1 AHRVTEIN
9 YPSGPN
15 SGATPSKFFVYG
27 SANPQSV
34 SGFSAA
40 NGIGRMVEAYT
51 YAGSAKITDDVLSYS
66 TLGQAVGAW
75 QMAPVTGSAYNS
87 VTEGYYPNGAVSSLA
102 VPGAPGIPQI
112 SYGLDGEG
120 RWTTAG
126 ASSGQPPATAA
137 TYSAFGLTSLTL
149 GSTDSDNYQWDNAGR
164 MTQYQITVGGA
175 TDTGT
180 VGWNANGT
188 LGSLS
193 IVDYISGETDGGIN
207 CNYTHDDLSRILEA
221 NCHTVYDEKFSWD
234 PFGNHNS
241 SGTPSGLVTTFTFP
255 NNQISGGSYDGDG
268 NLLQD
273 PLLAGANNQFDA
285 EGRPVSLWGT
295 AAVYDALGRE
305 AQAGANE
312 VLYAP
317 DGSKLGLMAGT
328 SPYDIEVPLPGGG
341 AAVYNAAG
349 LQYYRHPDWLGSGIV
364 SSTPS
369 RTLLSTT
376 HLTPFGFD
384 WTGAGPGYRSFT
396 GAKQWTDSLHT
407 GGQYDFLNREYNPEQ
422 GRWWTPDPSGI

>member
-1 AHRVTEIN
+1 
-9 YPSGPN
+9 
-15 SGATPSKFFVYG
+15 
-27 SANPQSV
+27 
-34 SGFSAA
+34 
-40 NGIGRMVEAYT
+40 
-51 YAGSAKITDDVLSYS
+51 
-66 TLGQAVGAW
+66 
-75 QMAPVTGSAYNS
+75 
-87 VTEGYYPNGAVSSLA
+87 
-102 VPGAPGIPQI
+102 
-112 SYGLDGEG
+112 
-120 RWTTAG
+120 
-126 ASSGQPPATAA
+126 
-137 TYSAFGLTSLTL
+137 
-149 GSTDSDNYQWDNAGR
+149 
-164 MTQYQITVGGA
+164 
-175 TDTGT
+175 
-180 VGWNANGT
+180 
-188 LGSLS
+188 
-193 IVDYISGETDGGIN
+193 
-207 CNYTHDDLSRILEA
+207 
-221 NCHTVYDEKFSWD
+221 
-234 PFGNHNS
+234 
-241 SGTPSGLVTTFTFP
+241 GLVTTFTFP

-407 GGQYDFLNREYNPEQ
+407 GGQYDFLYREYNPEQ
-422 GRWWTPDPSGI
+422 GRWWAPDPSGIAAADLTSPQTLNRYGYTGGAPLENVDPEGLDFEIIPCGPDDWNQNPHCDPWGWMWGGEELLVPLGGGGGGGGGVAWGADGFQAPAKSNPPNQVKPPGASGGGFGAKPLSTWGKVALVVACLSGLPPEDAKPIGVEQPPGDSKDNPPGTPSGQGTPVGPARTGKPVPFGGPRDVPERTAGGTAVAAGAFQCIVNVFTAWPKERR

>member
-1 AHRVTEIN
+1 
-9 YPSGPN
+9 
-15 SGATPSKFFVYG
+15 
-27 SANPQSV
+27 
-34 SGFSAA
+34 
-40 NGIGRMVEAYT
+40 
-51 YAGSAKITDDVLSYS
+51 
-66 TLGQAVGAW
+66 
-75 QMAPVTGSAYNS
+75 
-87 VTEGYYPNGAVSSLA
+87 
-102 VPGAPGIPQI
+102 
-112 SYGLDGEG
+112 
-120 RWTTAG
+120 
-126 ASSGQPPATAA
+126 SSGQPPATAA
-137 TYSAFGLTSLTL
+137 AYSAFGLTSLTL

-255 NNQISGGSYDGDG
+255 YNQISGGSYDGDG

-295 AAVYDALGRE
+295 
-305 AQAGANE
+305 
-312 VLYAP
+312 
-317 DGSKLGLMAGT
+317 
-328 SPYDIEVPLPGGG
+328 

-422 GRWWTPDPSGI
+422 GRWWAPDPSGIAAADLTNPQTLNRYGYTGGAPLENVDPEGLDFEIIPCGPDDWNQNPHCDPWGWMWGGEELLVPL

>member
-1 AHRVTEIN
+1 
-9 YPSGPN
+9 
-15 SGATPSKFFVYG
+15 
-27 SANPQSV
+27 
-34 SGFSAA
+34 
-40 NGIGRMVEAYT
+40 
-51 YAGSAKITDDVLSYS
+51 
-66 TLGQAVGAW
+66 
-75 QMAPVTGSAYNS
+75 
-87 VTEGYYPNGAVSSLA
+87 
-102 VPGAPGIPQI
+102 
-112 SYGLDGEG
+112 
-120 RWTTAG
+120 
-126 ASSGQPPATAA
+126 
-137 TYSAFGLTSLTL
+137 
-149 GSTDSDNYQWDNAGR
+149 
-164 MTQYQITVGGA
+164 
-175 TDTGT
+175 
-180 VGWNANGT
+180 
-188 LGSLS
+188 
-193 IVDYISGETDGGIN
+193 
-207 CNYTHDDLSRILEA
+207 
-221 NCHTVYDEKFSWD
+221 
-234 PFGNHNS
+234 
-241 SGTPSGLVTTFTFP
+241 GLVTTFTFP

-422 GRWWTPDPSGI
+422 GRWWTPDPSGIAAADLTNPQTLNRYGYTGGAPLENVDPQGLDFEIWAPCSQDDWETNPHCEEWGWVWTGEEILVPLGGGGGGIGGGASTFQPPGKPNPPTQVRPPGASGIGPGAKPLTGWAKFWVIVGCLAGMDPDYARPILLP